1 VSKGERT
8 GNTGPEVGQTH
19 EVGQDIHD
27 APLPAPDR
35 DSQGADRDGRAADG
49 GRSAADRSGSAGEAL
64 GAGVQDRLVGS
75 GEQADAVADGK
86 AADAVPGDHAS
97 ERRVGGR
104 RAEDRRA
111 AEEQQARDEQR
122 ELYSTLDLA
131 LRIGEV
137 LLSSGAGTADATA
150 TILGVTAAGGLRGCE
165 VDITFTSIAISYQA
179 APDVAP
185 ETHMRVVRYR
195 SQDFSRL
202 TDVDRLV
209 RHFARGEL
217 SREETSREL
226 ARIVSAGPPFPRWSS
241 VLAWGV
247 MAGGATLLLGGGWLI
262 TVIAV
267 VTAVVIEL
275 SNRWFIRQRLPAFY
289 QQVAGAFVATAV
301 ALVLYAVHAP
311 VKPSLV
317 VAAGIIMLL
326 AGIALTGAVQDAITG
341 YYVTAAARLLEAMLL
356 TGGIIAGVSLG
367 LTLGLK
373 LGLPVAIEAQTIQLA
388 NLPVMVTSG
397 ALMAVAF
404 CYASYAPLRSLLP
417 VAIVGALGSLAYT
430 LMARAEFGP
439 AWSTAVAAFVVGLAG
454 YSLGRRTGVPPL
466 VVVVSGTIPLLP
478 GLTIYKG
485 LLELMSQGNLIGIV
499 SLATAVAIG
508 VALASGIILGEYVA
522 QPIRREARR
531 LEDRLAGPRL
541 VGPRRPIRPRQPRP
555 RRTTSRRS
563 RRHK

>member
-1 VSKGERT
+1 M
-8 GNTGPEVGQTH
+8 
-19 EVGQDIHD
+19 
-27 APLPAPDR
+27 
-35 DSQGADRDGRAADG
+35 DGLR
-49 GRSAADRSGSAGEAL
+49 
-64 GAGVQDRLVGS
+64 
-75 GEQADAVADGK
+75 
-86 AADAVPGDHAS
+86 
-97 ERRVGGR
+97 
-104 RAEDRRA
+104 
-111 AEEQQARDEQR
+111 EQR
-122 ELYSTLDLA
+122 EVYRTLDLA
-131 LRIGEV
+131 LRVGEV

-179 APDVAP
+179 SPDAAP

-202 TDVDRLV
+202 SEVDRLV
-209 RHFARGEL
+209 RRFARGEVT
-217 SREETSREL
+217 RDEASREL
-226 ARIVSAGPPFPRWSS
+226 ARLTSAGPPYPRWTA

-262 TVIAV
+262 TLVAV

-275 SNRWFIRQRLPAFY
+275 SNRWFNRQRLPAFY

-341 YYVTAAARLLEAMLL
+341 YYVTAAARSLEAMLL

-367 LTLGLK
+367 LAIGIK
-373 LGLPVAIEAQTIQLA
+373 LGLHVGIEAQTIQTA
-388 NLPVMVTSG
+388 NLPIMTGAG

-404 CYASYAPLRSLLP
+404 AYASYAPLRSLIP
-417 VAIVGALGSLAYT
+417 VAVIGGAGSLVFT
-430 LMARAEFGP
+430 LMTRAEFGP
-439 AWSTAVAAFVVGLAG
+439 AWSTAAAAFTIGFG
-454 YSLGRRTGVPPL
+454 SYSLGRRFGVPPL
-466 VVVVSGTIPLLP
+466 VVVVSGTVPLLP

-485 LLELMSQGNLIGIV
+485 LYEFAGLGNLIGIV
-499 SLATAVAIG
+499 SLATAVAISI
-508 VALASGIILGEYVA
+508 AIASGVILGEYVA
-522 QPIRREARR
+522 QPIRREARK

-541 VGPRRPIRPRQPRP
+541 VGPRRPIR
-555 RRTTSRRS
+555 RRSGTSRRS
-563 RRHK
+563 RRT

>member
-1 VSKGERT
+1 MRESERMGYGGAMRVSVVSEHERSTVAKG
-8 GNTGPEVGQTH
+8 
-19 EVGQDIHD
+19 
-27 APLPAPDR
+27 
-35 DSQGADRDGRAADG
+35 
-49 GRSAADRSGSAGEAL
+49 
-64 GAGVQDRLVGS
+64 
-75 GEQADAVADGK
+75 GEQAPDGVQAGAPSLDATLSEDLQQ
-86 AADAVPGDHAS
+86 GDRRRDDRGRS
-97 ERRVGGR
+97 GDRRRGERRRVGDR
-104 RAEDRRA
+104 REATPVAGEQSVDELSAELRA
-111 AEEQQARDEQR
+111 AEEQARDEQR
-122 ELYSTLDLA
+122 ELYRTLDLA

-137 LLSSGAGTADATA
+137 VLSSGAGTADATA
-150 TILGVTAAGGLRGCE
+150 TILSVTAAAGLRGCE

-185 ETHMRVVRYR
+185 ETHMRIVRYR
-195 SQDFSRL
+195 GQDFSRL
-202 TDVDRLV
+202 TAVDQLV
-209 RHFARGEL
+209 RRYVRAEL
-217 SREETSREL
+217 TREEASREL

-241 VLAWGV
+241 VIAWGV

-262 TVIAV
+262 TLVAV

-275 SNRWFIRQRLPAFY
+275 SNRWFNRQRLPAFY

-301 ALVLYAVHAP
+301 ALILYAVDAP

-341 YYVTAAARLLEAMLL
+341 YYVTAAARSLEAMLL

-367 LTLGLK
+367 ISLGIK

-388 NLPVMVTSG
+388 NLPIMVGSG

-404 CYASYAPLRSLLP
+404 AYASYSPLRSLLP
-417 VAIVGALGSLAYT
+417 IAVVGALGSLVFT
-430 LMARAEFGP
+430 LMTRAEFGP
-439 AWSTAVAAFVVGLAG
+439 AWSTAAAAFVVGLGG
-454 YSLGRRTGVPPL
+454 YSLGRRSGVPPL
-466 VVVVSGTIPLLP
+466 VVVVSGTVPLLP

-485 LLELMSQGNLIGIV
+485 LYELMSLGNLVGIV

-508 VALASGIILGEYVA
+508 VALASGVILGEYVA

-541 VGPRRPIRPRQPRP
+541 VGPRRPVR
-555 RRTTSRRS
+555 RRTERSHRS
-563 RRHK
+563 RRTRRANPTP

>member
-1 VSKGERT
+1 MSEGER
-8 GNTGPEVGQTH
+8 EVGQIH
-19 EVGQDIHD
+19 EVGRDIHD
-27 APLPAPDR
+27 ARPP
-35 DSQGADRDGRAADG
+35 GV
-49 GRSAADRSGSAGEAL
+49 
-64 GAGVQDRLVGS
+64 VQDRL
-75 GEQADAVADGK
+75 ADAVREDQ
-86 AADAVPGDHAS
+86 AV
-97 ERRVGGR
+97 ERRRGGR
-104 RAEDRRA
+104 RAEDQRA
-111 AEEQQARDEQR
+111 AEEQLARDEQR
-122 ELYSTLDLA
+122 ELYRTLDLA

-217 SREETSREL
+217 TREETSREL

-262 TVIAV
+262 TAIAV
-267 VTAVVIEL
+267 VTAVLIEL
-275 SNRWFIRQRLPAFY
+275 SNRWFNRQRLPAFY

-417 VAIVGALGSLAYT
+417 VALVGAAGSLAYT
-430 LMARAEFGP
+430 LMAEAQFGP

-485 LLELMSQGNLIGIV
+485 LFELMGSGQLIGIV

-508 VALASGIILGEYVA
+508 VALASGVILGEYVA

-563 RRHK
+563 RRSKSL

>member
-1 VSKGERT
+1 MDESSKVAAG
-8 GNTGPEVGQTH
+8 GGPT
-19 EVGQDIHD
+19 D
-27 APLPAPDR
+27 
-35 DSQGADRDGRAADG
+35 
-49 GRSAADRSGSAGEAL
+49 EAM
-64 GAGVQDRLVGS
+64 V
-75 GEQADAVADGK
+75 
-86 AADAVPGDHAS
+86 
-97 ERRVGGR
+97 ERRQRGR
-104 RAEDRRA
+104 RAEDRRVV
-111 AEEQQARDEQR
+111 EEQRARDEQR
-122 ELYSTLDLA
+122 EVYSTLDLA
-131 LRIGEV
+131 LRVGEV
-137 LLSSGAGTADATA
+137 LLSSGAGTADTTA

-185 ETHMRVVRYR
+185 ETHVRVVRYR
-195 SQDFSRL
+195 GQDFSRL

-209 RHFARGEL
+209 RRFARGDVT
-217 SREETSREL
+217 REEASREL
-226 ARIVSAGPPFPRWSS
+226 ARIVSAGPPFPRWTS

-262 TVIAV
+262 TLVAF
-267 VTAVVIEL
+267 VTAIVIETN
-275 SNRWFIRQRLPAFY
+275 NRWFNRQRLPAFY

-301 ALVLYAVHAP
+301 ALILYAVDAP

-341 YYVTAAARLLEAMLL
+341 YYVTAAARSLEAMLL

-388 NLPVMVTSG
+388 NLPVMVGAS

-404 CYASYAPLRSLLP
+404 AYASYAPLRSLLP
-417 VAIVGALGSLAYT
+417 VGVVGAAGSLAFT

-439 AWSTAVAAFVVGLAG
+439 AWSTAAGAFVVGLGG
-454 YSLGRRTGVPPL
+454 YSLGRRCGVPPL
-466 VVVVSGTIPLLP
+466 VVVVSGTVPLLP

-485 LLELMSQGNLIGIV
+485 LFELLSLGNLIGVV

-508 VALASGIILGEYVA
+508 VALASGVILGEYVA

-541 VGPRRPIRPRQPRP
+541 VGPRRPVRPRQPRP
-555 RRTTSRRS
+555 RRNRRS
-563 RRHK
+563 GRITH

>member
-1 VSKGERT
+1 MR
-8 GNTGPEVGQTH
+8 
-19 EVGQDIHD
+19 
-27 APLPAPDR
+27 
-35 DSQGADRDGRAADG
+35 
-49 GRSAADRSGSAGEAL
+49 
-64 GAGVQDRLVGS
+64 
-75 GEQADAVADGK
+75 
-86 AADAVPGDHAS
+86 
-97 ERRVGGR
+97 
-104 RAEDRRA
+104 
-111 AEEQQARDEQR
+111 EQR
-122 ELYSTLDLA
+122 EVYRTLDLA
-131 LRIGEV
+131 LRVGEV

-179 APDVAP
+179 SPDAAP

-202 TDVDRLV
+202 SEVDRLV
-209 RHFARGEL
+209 RRFARGEVT
-217 SREETSREL
+217 RDEASREL
-226 ARIVSAGPPFPRWSS
+226 ARLTSAGPPYPRWTA

-262 TVIAV
+262 TLVAV

-275 SNRWFIRQRLPAFY
+275 SNRWFNRQRLPAFY

-341 YYVTAAARLLEAMLL
+341 YYVTAAARSLEAMLL

-367 LTLGLK
+367 LAIGIK
-373 LGLPVAIEAQTIQLA
+373 LGLHVGIEAQTIQTA
-388 NLPVMVTSG
+388 NLPIMTGAG

-404 CYASYAPLRSLLP
+404 AYASYAPLRSLIP
-417 VAIVGALGSLAYT
+417 VAVIGGAGSLVFT
-430 LMARAEFGP
+430 LMTRAEFGP
-439 AWSTAVAAFVVGLAG
+439 AWSTAAAAFTIGFG
-454 YSLGRRTGVPPL
+454 SYSLGRRFGVPPL
-466 VVVVSGTIPLLP
+466 VVVVSGTVPLLP

-485 LLELMSQGNLIGIV
+485 LYEFAGLGNLIGIV
-499 SLATAVAIG
+499 SLATAVAISI
-508 VALASGIILGEYVA
+508 AIASGVILGEYVA
-522 QPIRREARR
+522 QPIRREARK

-541 VGPRRPIRPRQPRP
+541 VGPRRPIR
-555 RRTTSRRS
+555 RRSGTSRRS
-563 RRHK
+563 RRT

>member
-1 VSKGERT
+1 MAKGKRT
-8 GNTGPEVGQTH
+8 VDIEPDVGQIH
-19 EVGQDIHD
+19 EVGQDIHE
-27 APLPAPDR
+27 ATPPPADH
-35 DSQGADRDGRAADG
+35 DGSGPA
-49 GRSAADRSGSAGEAL
+49 GRQS
-64 GAGVQDRLVGS
+64 GVQDRAEAFV
-75 GEQADAVADGK
+75 
-86 AADAVPGDHAS
+86 
-97 ERRVGGR
+97 ERRKGGR
-104 RAEDRRA
+104 RAEDRSS
-111 AEEQQARDEQR
+111 EEQQARDEQR

-131 LRIGEV
+131 LRVGEV

-209 RHFARGEL
+209 RRFARGEL
-217 SREETSREL
+217 TREEASREL

-262 TVIAV
+262 TLVAV
-267 VTAVVIEL
+267 VTAVLIEL
-275 SNRWFIRQRLPAFY
+275 NNRWFSRQRLPAFY
-289 QQVAGAFVATAV
+289 QQVAGAFLATAV
-301 ALVLYAVHAP
+301 ALILYAVHAP

-341 YYVTAAARLLEAMLL
+341 YYVTASARLLEAMLL

-388 NLPVMVTSG
+388 RLPVMVIAG

-417 VAIVGALGSLAYT
+417 VALVGAAGSLAYT

-439 AWSTAVAAFVVGLAG
+439 AWSTAAAAFVVGLAG

-485 LLELMSQGNLIGIV
+485 LLELMAQRNLIGIV
-499 SLATAVAIG
+499 SLTTAVAIG
-508 VALASGIILGEYVA
+508 VALASGVILGEYVA

-541 VGPRRPIRPRQPRP
+541 VGPRRPVRPRQPRP
-555 RRTTSRRS
+555 RRTKSRRS
-563 RRHK
+563 RRAQ